1 MICALGFS
9 SWPIMQRLLGVPLGW
24 AMVML
29 TFAQVPAAVYLF
41 CKLPSAS
48 IPSLRSLTL
57 FTFSGALLN
66 GIAIVS
72 YGLLLAQKGDI
83 ITKWVPVVA
92 VMMPLISLAGGA
104 LLLGEILTARKL
116 CGIAAACFSIYL
128 LSTS

>member
-1 MICALGFS
+1 ML
-9 SWPIMQRLLGVPLGW
+9 
-24 AMVML
+24 ML

-41 CKLPSAS
+41 CKLPSAPM
-48 IPSLRSLTL
+48 PSLRSMTL

-83 ITKWVPVVA
+83 ITKWIPVVA

-104 LLLGEILTARKL
+104 LLLGEVLTARKL